1 MVKCN
6 QVDESCYV
14 VRSYMMVRRIVC
26 DVIWCAWLV
35 KRCVV
40 NSEPAVLLQC
50 NLGPGPQPLNS
61 KKNQPTNEEYA
72 PSLSPNSFTYIVQ
85 TLDSC
90 MLSFLYLDFQIH
102 HSTTPY

>member
-14 VRSYMMVRRIVC
+14 VRSYMMVRCIVC

-61 KKNQPTNEEYA
+61 KKISLPTKSMHLLCH
-72 PSLSPNSFTYIVQ
+72 P
-85 TLDSC
+85 
-90 MLSFLYLDFQIH
+90 IH
-102 HSTTPY
+102 LLT